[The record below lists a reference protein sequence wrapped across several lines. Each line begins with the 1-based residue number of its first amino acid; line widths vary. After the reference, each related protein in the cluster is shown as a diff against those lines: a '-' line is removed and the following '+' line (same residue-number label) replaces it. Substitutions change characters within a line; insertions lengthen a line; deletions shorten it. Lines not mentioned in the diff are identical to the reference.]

1 MERKGLKYEAGAE
14 ASRDLKHQR
23 LSVLEFAREFG
34 KSGISKNFSAV
45 HTVEPGRRR
54 EGGRY
59 IKFHPGT
66 LNDEG
71 EGGLALFSAAVE
83 EGRGGSCYCPGILQ
97 GYGRAIKWRGERGEG
112 HHFISRFPGDPPSV
126 VSWEGGEK
134 HLNIQVIL

>member
-14 ASRDLKHQR
+14 APRDLKHER
-23 LSVLEFAREFG
+23 LPVVEFAREFG

-54 EGGRY
+54 EGGRN

-71 EGGLALFSAAVE
+71 EGGSGSIFRRRR
-83 EGRGGSCYCPGILQ
+83 GRGGGAVIAPESF
-97 GYGRAIKWRGERGEG
+97 RGMAG
-112 HHFISRFPGDPPSV
+112 P
-126 VSWEGGEK
+126 
-134 HLNIQVIL
+134 